1 MKSSKVTPV
10 PQKSHIYHMLKIL
23 KINQSKQKV
32 EALKHLW
39 NAYLMLFGIRLQVS
53 ST

>member
-1 MKSSKVTPV
+1 MQSQEVTPL
-10 PQKSHIYHMLKIL
+10 PQKSHVYHMLKIL
-23 KINQSKQKV
+23 KIDQSKQKV